1 MESPSTCSTK
11 NRGFKPVPVEKAQTK
26 VSKMQANGTMP
37 FFVLRVLL
45 LLID

>member
-26 VSKMQANGTMP
+26 VSKMQANVTMAI
-37 FFVLRVLL
+37 LRSEGFALV
-45 LLID
+45 D

>member
-11 NRGFKPVPVEKAQTK
+11 DRGFKPVPVEKVQTI

-37 FFVLRVLL
+37 FLVGGFCSR
-45 LLID
+45 